1 MKKFTKAAMFLT
13 AVSIGLVGCGQA
25 KTKTAEIPSRESSQ
39 GEKQKD
45 VGTGEDSAAEGKY
58 DLSGVEPITLSVT
71 SALSLNHGCWV
82 GFYVPFMEKVTEAS
96 QGLVTFEVYS
106 AGELVEGGKEYDALR
121 EGVIDIAAPLT
132 PIYDASRFPTS
143 DVGQLPLK
151 VSNAVIATRAYE
163 LMLESQADIDNG
175 KTYRQREFEDNGIHF
190 MVHNIPAG
198 ATINTTGKTL
208 ADIGSS
214 AGISMR
220 TSSRAGQIFVTEVGM
235 TPISMAAYDLYDA
248 LSRGAIDGALIHVA
262 DWPAY
267 GLQDIL
273 KYSITDASYGHFVAG
288 CAMTRDR
295 WDSLPPV
302 IQQIMEDVAGEC
314 RISGAE
320 YWDEQTIAVME
331 EGKANGIDFVSFNDL
346 SAETQEQLNQA
357 AVKTWEEYI
366 KMQEE
371 AGVPGKAIVKLWAD
385 CVKEAGGEL
394 YDGVADLLNQ

>member
-1 MKKFTKAAMFLT
+1 
-13 AVSIGLVGCGQA
+13 
-25 KTKTAEIPSRESSQ
+25 
-39 GEKQKD
+39 
-45 VGTGEDSAAEGKY
+45 
-58 DLSGVEPITLSVT
+58 
-71 SALSLNHGCWV
+71 
-82 GFYVPFMEKVTEAS
+82 
-96 QGLVTFEVYS
+96 
-106 AGELVEGGKEYDALR
+106 
-121 EGVIDIAAPLT
+121 
-132 PIYDASRFPTS
+132 
-143 DVGQLPLK
+143 
-151 VSNAVIATRAYE
+151 
-163 LMLESQADIDNG
+163 
-175 KTYRQREFEDNGIHF
+175 
-190 MVHNIPAG
+190 
-198 ATINTTGKTL
+198 
-208 ADIGSS
+208 
-214 AGISMR
+214 
-220 TSSRAGQIFVTEVGM
+220 
-235 TPISMAAYDLYDA
+235 MAAYDLYDA
-248 LSRGAIDGALIHVA
+248 LSRGAIDGALIHIA